1 MHETDDISLK
11 LLNLLRQAK
20 DYISGEELSD
30 RLAVSRTA
38 IWKRIGSL
46 KKEGFNIEASTKKG
60 YRLVQSEDLYGKISI
75 QSMVT
80 TNILG
85 RNLKFYHEVDSTSNV
100 LKKLAADNAP
110 EGTVVISDIQTAGR
124 GRRGRTW
131 MSAPG
136 LGIWMS
142 VLLKPNLH
150 PSQVQT
156 LTLASSVA
164 VIRAL
169 ESLDIEIP
177 GIKWP
182 NDILIGGK
190 KVCGILTELSAEAEK
205 VEWVVIGIGLN
216 VNHDHDDF
224 PNNIKDIATSLRLSG
239 RTQEPFNRSEIAAGI
254 INELEAVYMEFL
266 EKGPG
271 WVAEEWKKRN
281 VTLGK
286 RVELVSQTGVTE
298 AEAVDITPDGRLIVR
313 YDDGRNGEV
322 LSGEISL
329 RRTNLTV

>member
-85 RNLKFYHEVDSTSNV
+85 RNLKFYHEVDSTNNV

-224 PNNIKDIATSLRLSG
+224 PNDIKDIATSLRLSG

-313 YDDGRNGEV
+313 YDDGRTGEV

>member
-1 MHETDDISLK
+1 LHETDDISLK

-85 RNLKFYHEVDSTSNV
+85 RNLKFYHEVDSTNNV

>member
-224 PNNIKDIATSLRLSG
+224 PNDIKDIATSLRLSG

>member
-1 MHETDDISLK
+1 LHETDDISLK

-224 PNNIKDIATSLRLSG
+224 PNDIKDIATSLRLSG

>member
-1 MHETDDISLK
+1 
-11 LLNLLRQAK
+11 
-20 DYISGEELSD
+20 
-30 RLAVSRTA
+30 
-38 IWKRIGSL
+38 
-46 KKEGFNIEASTKKG
+46 
-60 YRLVQSEDLYGKISI
+60 
-75 QSMVT
+75 
-80 TNILG
+80 
-85 RNLKFYHEVDSTSNV
+85 
-100 LKKLAADNAP
+100 
-110 EGTVVISDIQTAGR
+110 
-124 GRRGRTW
+124 

-224 PNNIKDIATSLRLSG
+224 PNDIKDIATSLRLSG

>member
-1 MHETDDISLK
+1 LHETDDISLR

-20 DYISGEELSD
+20 DYISGEEISEK
-30 RLAVSRTA
+30 LAVSRTA

-46 KKEGFNIEASTKKG
+46 KKEGFIIEASTKKG
-60 YRLVQSEDLYGKISI
+60 YRLIQSEDMYGKVSV
-75 QSMVT
+75 QSMLLT
-80 TNILG
+80 RFMG
-85 RNLKFYHEVDSTSNV
+85 RNLKFFHEVDSTNNV

-110 EGTVVISDIQTAGR
+110 EGTTVISDIQTAGR

-224 PNNIKDIATSLRLSG
+224 PNDIKDIATSLRLSG